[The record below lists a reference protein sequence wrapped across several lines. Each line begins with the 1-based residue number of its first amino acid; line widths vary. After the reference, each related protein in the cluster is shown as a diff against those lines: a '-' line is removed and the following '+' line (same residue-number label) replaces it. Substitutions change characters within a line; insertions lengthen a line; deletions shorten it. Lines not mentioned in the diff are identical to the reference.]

1 MKQHCSERTVVNEL
15 LLMVVQETGA
25 SEVGMAN
32 FCHKKDGTKLTLI
45 LLVPV
50 KLLTA
55 LVQLKEFKTQLP
67 IAQPAFTCSKLT
79 IETLEQ
85 GVKYA
90 QS

>member
-1 MKQHCSERTVVNEL
+1 MLKQRCSERTVVNEL

-55 LVQLKEFKTQLP
+55 LVQLKEFIGRIEHLKDLINTQLS
-67 IAQPAFTCSKLT
+67 IA
-79 IETLEQ
+79 
-85 GVKYA
+85 
-90 QS
+90 